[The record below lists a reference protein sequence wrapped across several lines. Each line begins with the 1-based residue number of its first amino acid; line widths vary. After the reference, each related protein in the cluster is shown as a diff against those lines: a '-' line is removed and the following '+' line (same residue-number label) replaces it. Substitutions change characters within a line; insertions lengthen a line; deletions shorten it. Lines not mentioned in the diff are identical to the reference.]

1 MDALLTGLD
10 RLLAGAGELDGRRF
24 GVLAHGASLTAD
36 LEPIHLALARA
47 GQTPSVLFAPEHG
60 FYGVE
65 QDMVPLGDQRDPWTG
80 VTIRSLYGDHEASLR
95 PAPEAFSDL
104 ELLLIDLQDI
114 GCRYYTFAATAVWS
128 AAVALEEGVEVW
140 VLDRPNPL
148 GGMAVEGNLRQP
160 GFDSFVGA
168 FALPVRHGLTLA
180 ELVLLE
186 AERQGWAERPRIFAL
201 DGWRR
206 GAIWPPLGR
215 PWIAPSPNMPTFDTA
230 LVYPG
235 SCLIEATEL
244 SEGRGTTRPFEWIGA
259 PGLDARALAERLND
273 AALPGVRF
281 VPTYFK
287 PQYQKHAGRTCGG
300 IEIVVTDGAAF
311 RSFRTG
317 VELLAALAEL
327 EPGVFAW
334 RRDPYE
340 FVSDRPAIDLL
351 SGDSRLRRSLEGDED
366 LSDWIDSWSADESAF
381 RDERR
386 SILLYPEEP

>member
-1 MDALLTGLD
+1 MLTGLD
-10 RLLAGAGELDGRRF
+10 RLLSAPGKLRGRRF
-24 GVLAHGASLTAD
+24 GVLAHRASLTSE
-36 LEPIHLALARA
+36 LTPIHLALAAA
-47 GQTPSVLFAPEHG
+47 GVAPTVLFGPEHG

-65 QDMVPLGDQRDPWTG
+65 QDMVPLGDRKDSWTG
-80 VTIRSLYGDHEASLR
+80 ATIRSLYGDHEASLR
-95 PAPEAFSDL
+95 PAREAFSDL
-104 ELLLIDLQDI
+104 ELLVIDLQDI

-140 VLDRPNPL
+140 ILDRPNPL
-148 GGMAVEGNLRQP
+148 GGVVVEGNVRRP
-160 GFDSFVGA
+160 GFESFVGA
-168 FALPVRHGLTLA
+168 FALPVRHGLTLG

-186 AERQGWAERPRIFAL
+186 AEREEWAGQPRIFPL

-206 GAIWPPLGR
+206 SALWPQLGR

-259 PGLDARALAERLND
+259 PDLDPRALAERLNE
-273 AALPGVRF
+273 AGLPGVRF

-287 PQYQKHAGRTCGG
+287 PQYQKHVGRTCGG
-300 IEIVVTDGAAF
+300 VEIVVAERASF

-317 VELLAALAEL
+317 VELLAAIVEL
-327 EPGVFAW
+327 EPGVLSW

-351 SGDSRLRRSLEGDED
+351 SGDRRLRRALDGGED
-366 LSDWIDSWSADESAF
+366 LSAWIDSWEADEEAF
-381 RDERR
+381 REERR
-386 SILLYPEEP
+386 PILLYPEEG